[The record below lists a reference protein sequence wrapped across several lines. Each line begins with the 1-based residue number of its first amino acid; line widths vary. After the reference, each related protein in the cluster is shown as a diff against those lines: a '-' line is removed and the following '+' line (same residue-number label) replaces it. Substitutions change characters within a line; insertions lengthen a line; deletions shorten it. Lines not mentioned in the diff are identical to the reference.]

1 MKEYI
6 KYPISLDIAITELIS
21 IHYFEYTKDYKYPG
35 ESHDF
40 WEIMYVDR
48 GKVFVTCNQNE
59 YLLPQGTLI
68 FLPPDFF
75 HTIKA
80 DEIAPSNVFI
90 ISFTEETSVL
100 SYIKEQVIHLS
111 SDMKKLISSIM
122 QEGAFSFELP
132 MSDRYQLSPKKNAP
146 FGSQQLIK
154 LRLEELII
162 QIIRKKFPAEQYI
175 DLHVP
180 SSKSQFD
187 DQIAGQILQLLKKHI
202 YGNLSLDT
210 ITDSLGYGKTYL
222 SIIFRKVYGDSI
234 MSYYTKLKIEEAKY
248 LIRSNT
254 MSISE
259 ISALLGFSSP
269 QYFSKR
275 FRQFV
280 HMAPKQYTSSVK
292 ETFVSSAK
300 ESSS

>member
-40 WEIMYVDR
+40 WEIMYIHH

-100 SYIKEQVIHLS
+100 SYKRAGH
-111 SDMKKLISSIM
+111 
-122 QEGAFSFELP
+122 
-132 MSDRYQLSPKKNAP
+132 P
-146 FGSQQLIK
+146 F
-154 LRLEELII
+154 
-162 QIIRKKFPAEQYI
+162 
-175 DLHVP
+175 
-180 SSKSQFD
+180 
-187 DQIAGQILQLLKKHI
+187 
-202 YGNLSLDT
+202 
-210 ITDSLGYGKTYL
+210 
-222 SIIFRKVYGDSI
+222 IFRYEKTHLLYYAGRSI
-234 MSYYTKLKIEEAKY
+234 
-248 LIRSNT
+248 LI
-254 MSISE
+254 
-259 ISALLGFSSP
+259 
-269 QYFSKR
+269 
-275 FRQFV
+275 
-280 HMAPKQYTSSVK
+280 
-292 ETFVSSAK
+292 
-300 ESSS
+300 